1 LTLIKVQPF
10 KQSQVSKT
18 PSIGELAMRVAAFI
32 ERTVRN
38 RAVRL
43 SLATVLLAVSAWAFS
58 PYVGSRIGSSAFV
71 NAELTRVTSPFAGRL
86 TSDLPRRG
94 EYVVRARTVTL
105 VEALAPDQR
114 HLFDLRQQYAVAEK
128 RAALTRAQLEEIK
141 SSDHELGGRAEGYKA
156 GVVNRISGEIEEAS
170 AENAG
175 CMAEA
180 HQRRDIGSRMEQLTK
195 LGTASQIRSA
205 EALALQEATNTRC
218 EVAQARVRRLKVEL
232 EAAQRG
238 IFLRDGANDVPY
250 SQQQRDRLMLRRQE
264 LETELLNETS
274 KAHQL
279 AAAMPEESE
288 RLARSN
294 HFKLSLPAGNVV
306 WTTGA
311 SPGSTV
317 VEGQFVL
324 DLADCSHRFV
334 AVELPERVFEKVKAG
349 DRASIRLVGS
359 DAWIEGFVRQER
371 GSAARVDDRLLAA
384 TVVKSTSGSI
394 SVDVEI
400 PTEAWSEDRNGNF
413 CDIGRLAEVRFPRHG
428 ISFASIAQYLFGT
441 RSAAAVAASK

>member
-1 LTLIKVQPF
+1 
-10 KQSQVSKT
+10 
-18 PSIGELAMRVAAFI
+18 MRVSAFI

-38 RAVRL
+38 RVVRL

-58 PYVGSRIGSSAFV
+58 PYVGSRVGSSAFV
-71 NAELTRVTSPFAGRL
+71 NAELMRVTSPFSGRL
-86 TSDLPRRG
+86 MSDLPRRG
-94 EYVVRARTVTL
+94 EYIAQARTVTL

-114 HLFDLRQQYAVAEK
+114 HLFDLRQQHAVAKE
-128 RAALTRAQLEEIK
+128 RSELTRTQLDEIK
-141 SSDHELGGRAEGYKA
+141 ASDHELGSRAEAYRT
-156 GVVNRISGEIEEAS
+156 GVVNRINREIEEAS

-175 CMAEA
+175 CLAEA
-180 HQRRDIGSRMEQLTK
+180 EQRREIGSRMEQLTK

-218 EVAQARVRRLKVEL
+218 EVALARVKRLKVEL
-232 EAAQRG
+232 ESAERG

-279 AAAMPEESE
+279 AAAITEESD

-294 HFKLSLPAGNVV
+294 RFKLSLPPGNVV

-317 VEGQFVL
+317 VEGQFVM

-334 AVELPERVFEKVKAG
+334 AVELPERVFEKIKAG
-349 DRASIRLVGS
+349 DRASIRLVGG
-359 DAWIEGFVRQER
+359 DAWVEGLVRQER

-384 TVVKSTSGSI
+384 TVAKPTSGSI
-394 SVDVEI
+394 SVEVEI
-400 PTEAWSEDRNGNF
+400 PAEAWSEDRNGNF
-413 CDIGRLAEVRFPRHG
+413 CDIGRLAEVRFPRNG
-428 ISFASIAQYLFGT
+428 ISFASVARYLFGMSPAT
-441 RSAAAVAASK
+441 AVAASK

>member
-1 LTLIKVQPF
+1 
-10 KQSQVSKT
+10 
-18 PSIGELAMRVAAFI
+18 MRVSEFV
-32 ERTVRN
+32 EKSVRN
-38 RAVRL
+38 RVVRL

-58 PYVGSRIGSSAFV
+58 PYVSSRVSSSAFV
-71 NAELTRVTSPFAGRL
+71 NAELMRVTSPFAGRL
-86 TSDLPRRG
+86 TSNLPRRG
-94 EYVVRARTVTL
+94 EFVGQSRAVNL
-105 VEALAPDQR
+105 VEVLAPDQR
-114 HLFDLRQQYAVAEK
+114 HLFDLRQQHAMAKERAE
-128 RAALTRAQLEEIK
+128 LTRTQLDEIK

-156 GVVNRISGEIEEAS
+156 GVVNRISGEIEEAT

-180 HQRRDIGSRMEQLTK
+180 IQRRDIGSRMEQLTK

-274 KAHQL
+274 KARQL
-279 AAAMPEESE
+279 AAAITEESE

-294 HFKLSLPAGNVV
+294 RFELRLPVDNVI

-317 VEGQFVL
+317 VEGQFIM
-324 DLADCSHRFV
+324 DLADCRHRFI
-334 AVELPERVFEKVKAG
+334 AVELPERVFEQVKTG
-349 DRASIRLVGS
+349 DRASIRLVGG
-359 DAWIEGFVRQER
+359 DAWVEGLVRQER

-384 TVVKSTSGSI
+384 IVAKPTSGSI
-394 SVDVEI
+394 SVEVEI
-400 PTEAWSEDRNGNF
+400 PAEAWSEDRNGNF

-428 ISFASIAQYLFGT
+428 MSFASVVRYLFGMGPAT
-441 RSAAAVAASK
+441 AVAASK

>member
-1 LTLIKVQPF
+1 
-10 KQSQVSKT
+10 
-18 PSIGELAMRVAAFI
+18 MRVSEFV
-32 ERTVRN
+32 ERTVRS
-38 RAVRL
+38 RVVRL

-58 PYVGSRIGSSAFV
+58 PYVGSRVGSSAFV

-86 TSDLPRRG
+86 TLDLPRRG
-94 EYVVRARTVTL
+94 EYIAQTRTVTL

-114 HLFDLRQQYAVAEK
+114 HLFDLRQQHVVAKE
-128 RAALTRAQLEEIK
+128 RAELTRTQLDEIK
-141 SSDHELGGRAEGYKA
+141 SSDHELGGRAAAYKT
-156 GVVNRISGEIEEAS
+156 GVVNRIIGEIAEAS

-175 CMAEA
+175 CLAEA
-180 HQRRDIGSRMEQLTK
+180 EQRREIGSRMEQLTK

-218 EVAQARVRRLKVEL
+218 EVALARVKRLKVEL
-232 EAAQRG
+232 EAAERG
-238 IFLRDGANDVPY
+238 VFLRDGANDVPY

-274 KAHQL
+274 KTQQL
-279 AAAMPEESE
+279 AAAITEESE

-294 HFKLSLPAGNVV
+294 RFKLPLPAGNVV

-317 VEGQFVL
+317 VEGQFVM
-324 DLADCSHRFV
+324 DLADCSHRFI
-334 AVELPERVFEKVKAG
+334 AVELPERVFEKIKAG
-349 DRASIRLVGS
+349 DRASIRLVGGDS
-359 DAWIEGFVRQER
+359 WVEGFVRQER

-384 TVVKSTSGSI
+384 TVAKPTSGSI

-400 PTEAWSEDRNGNF
+400 PAEAWLEDRNGNF

-428 ISFASIAQYLFGT
+428 ISFASIVRYLFGIRPPT
-441 RSAAAVAASK
+441 TVAASK

>member
-1 LTLIKVQPF
+1 MTLIKVQPF

-18 PSIGELAMRVAAFI
+18 PSVGELAMRVAAFI

-94 EYVVRARTVTL
+94 EYIVRARTVTL

-238 IFLRDGANDVPY
+238 IFLRD
-250 SQQQRDRLMLRRQE
+250 
-264 LETELLNETS
+264 
-274 KAHQL
+274 
-279 AAAMPEESE
+279 
-288 RLARSN
+288 
-294 HFKLSLPAGNVV
+294 
-306 WTTGA
+306 
-311 SPGSTV
+311 
-317 VEGQFVL
+317 
-324 DLADCSHRFV
+324 
-334 AVELPERVFEKVKAG
+334 
-349 DRASIRLVGS
+349 
-359 DAWIEGFVRQER
+359 
-371 GSAARVDDRLLAA
+371 
-384 TVVKSTSGSI
+384 
-394 SVDVEI
+394 
-400 PTEAWSEDRNGNF
+400 
-413 CDIGRLAEVRFPRHG
+413 
-428 ISFASIAQYLFGT
+428 
-441 RSAAAVAASK
+441 